1 LVAQNTIIAHNA
13 VAPITVDS
21 LSSVT
26 VDYSLSDGTALA
38 GTGNVVADPLFTS
51 PAGLNYQLL
60 PGSPAIDAG
69 NPSHPPDSDGTQ
81 PDIGA
86 RYVYSAADYPFTIG
100 ETVVINEV
108 MANSGVGSDWI
119 ELHNRTSTPMD
130 VSGWFLSDDGADLR
144 KYRLGAGTDCLPH
157 LPAFNRSMN
166 WSPVQRGSIDVAAVA
181 FVCLELL
188 DPCGRFLGVFA
199 TFGFGDLVEGAI
211 DIGGHA
217 GGIAADIEDGALF
230 EPSPEFRLFFEH
242 PMLDVNLV

>member
-1 LVAQNTIIAHNA
+1 MWPKSLLKYSCTPRGCQFWCRPRRERSGCILVAQNTIIAHNA

-100 ETVVINEV
+100 ETVVINEI

-157 LPAFNRSMN
+157 LPGLQQVHELVPSSARVNRR
-166 WSPVQRGSIDVAAVA
+166 RGGS
-181 FVCLELL
+181 VCL
-188 DPCGRFLGVFA
+188 P
-199 TFGFGDLVEGAI
+199 
-211 DIGGHA
+211 
-217 GGIAADIEDGALF
+217 
-230 EPSPEFRLFFEH
+230 
-242 PMLDVNLV
+242 